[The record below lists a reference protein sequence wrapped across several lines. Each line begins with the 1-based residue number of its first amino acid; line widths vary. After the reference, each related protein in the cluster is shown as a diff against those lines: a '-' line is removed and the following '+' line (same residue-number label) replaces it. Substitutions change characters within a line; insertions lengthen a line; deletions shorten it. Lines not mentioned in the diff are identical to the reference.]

1 MAQAFPSKN
10 LVGGVGQK
18 WKILGKCHKWDNHR
32 SAVTWRQEVRRS
44 TIGKVISV
52 RPWGICI
59 QGLVGLV
66 HCITLRYWYNGIV
79 DV

>member
-1 MAQAFPSKN
+1 MIIRGGDVNGAVILPKN
-10 LVGGVGQK
+10 LVGGGKDQK
-18 WKILGKCHKWDNHR
+18 WKNLEKWHKWDNHG
-32 SAVTWRQEVRRS
+32 SAVSWCQEVRMS

-66 HCITLRYWYNGIV
+66 HCIT
-79 DV
+79 